1 MKQETGSRRKKTGSI
16 NGKKLVMLSLLAAAA
31 AVLYLFLNVN
41 MKYFS
46 YAIPII
52 GDVKLKT
59 PPAPEPTGSSS
70 SGCNAA
76 PWNLLISLCAA
87 FLCFKK
93 YKG

>member
-46 YAIPII
+46 YAMSLRIPKLAVMLITAFCI
-52 GDVKLKT
+52 GGASV
-59 PPAPEPTGSSS
+59 
-70 SGCNAA
+70 
-76 PWNLLISLCAA
+76 I
-87 FLCFKK
+87 
-93 YKG
+93 